1 MIFISTLLPEPF
13 SPTSPTSSP
22 GPISRLAPRNTATVE
37 RRPGSPWRKP
47 FFTSLTRRTAS
58 LCGPGFSG
66 ILIASLIPYGGIHPT
81 ARAIANNQG

>member
-37 RRPGSPWRKP
+37 RRPGKP
-47 FFTSLTRRTAS
+47 VAKALRHLAHAQNRFPVRSGVFGDLDRFAHTLWGYTSYRPSDR
-58 LCGPGFSG
+58 
-66 ILIASLIPYGGIHPT
+66 
-81 ARAIANNQG
+81 